1 MRITPQRV
9 AFVLSLGLAAAMSS
23 ALADD
28 AIDPAP
34 TLKDWQAM
42 AKQPDFSGVWT
53 PNVTDQVKQEHNNP
67 PPWKPEIAKQIEK
80 KYAEEKAG
88 HPFPIFDHCFPHGMP
103 SFMLVTHNAF
113 ELLQTP
119 GRVTLLGEVDGNRLR
134 RIYTDGRPHSA
145 DPDPSFHGESIGHF
159 EKDTLVIDT
168 IAVLPQAYLAVSESV
183 GVPNNG
189 DMHIVEHL
197 HLVGADTLADDLEIT
212 ANKLLSKPWKTTR
225 LYLRQRARKYEIV
238 EGVCQSGQFT
248 DGVDKDGNSIFVP
261 VRFRNGVPV
270 GSDSK

>member
-1 MRITPQRV
+1 MKNTVQRC
-9 AFVLSLGLAAAMSS
+9 ALMLSIAMAASALP

-28 AIDPAP
+28 GIDPAP
-34 TLKDWQAM
+34 TLKDWQAL

-53 PNVTDQVKQEHNNP
+53 PNVTQQVAQEHSNP
-67 PPWKPEIAKQIEK
+67 PPWKPAIAKQVQK
-80 KYAEEKAG
+80 MYAEQEAG
-88 HPFPIFDHCFPHGMP
+88 RPFPVFDHCFPHGMP
-103 SFMLVTHNAF
+103 SYMLVTHNAF

-134 RIYTDGRPHSA
+134 RIYTDGRTHSA

-168 IAVLPQAYLAVSESV
+168 IAVLPQVYLAISEAV

-189 DMHIVEHL
+189 DMHIVERL
-197 HLVGADTLADDLEIT
+197 HLTGPDTLTDELEIT
-212 ANKLLSKPWKTTR
+212 ANKLLTKPWKTSR
-225 LYLRQRARKYEIV
+225 IYYRQRARKYEIV
-238 EGVCQSGQFT
+238 EGVCQTGQYT
-248 DGVDKDGNSIFVP
+248 DAVDKDGNSIFAP
-261 VRFRNGVPV
+261 VKFKNGVPV

>member
-1 MRITPQRV
+1 MKKI
-9 AFVLSLGLAAAMSS
+9 FVHAALLAALTAAGLGVAHS
-23 ALADD
+23 DD
-28 AIDPAP
+28 ILDPAP
-34 TLKDWQAM
+34 TLKDWQAL
-42 AKQPDFSGVWT
+42 ARQPDFSGVWT
-53 PNVTDQVKQEHNNP
+53 PNVTDQVKQERGNP
-67 PPWKPEIAKQIEK
+67 PPWKPDIAKQVEK
-80 KYAEEKAG
+80 MYAEANAG
-88 HPFPIFDHCFPHGMP
+88 RPFLVFDHCFPHGMP

-134 RIYTDGRPHSA
+134 RIYTDGRAHSA

-168 IAVLPQAYLAVSESV
+168 IAVLPQAYLAVSEAV
-183 GVPNNG
+183 GIPNNG

-197 HLVGADTLADDLEIT
+197 HLSGPDTLADELEIT
-212 ANKLLSKPWKTTR
+212 ANKLLTKPWKTTR
-225 LYLRQRARKYEIV
+225 LYYRQRARKYEIV

-248 DGVDKDGNSIFVP
+248 DGVDKNGNSIFAP
-261 VRFRNGVPV
+261 VKFKNGVPV